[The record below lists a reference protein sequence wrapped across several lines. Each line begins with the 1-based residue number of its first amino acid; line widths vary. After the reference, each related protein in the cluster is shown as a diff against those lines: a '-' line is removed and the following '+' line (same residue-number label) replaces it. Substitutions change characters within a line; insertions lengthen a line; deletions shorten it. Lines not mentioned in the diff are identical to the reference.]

1 MRQEVIDYIQT
12 LDIGGYNVSNELP
25 WEESGTPLYIKN
37 LKKIYVDVD
46 QFEIDPFIQTFSG
59 LNINNETTVVR
70 IFFAN
75 DAKNLPPNY
84 SDVVSELRTA
94 KDIEVIQGFNR
105 REALVSTEVQA
116 DRLVTELELRFT
128 KISK

>member
-1 MRQEVIDYIQT
+1 MRQEIIDYIQT
-12 LDIGGYNVSNELP
+12 LDIGSFNVSNELP

>member
-12 LDIGGYNVSNELP
+12 LDIGSFNVSNELP

-75 DAKNLPPNY
+75 DAKNLPANY

-94 KDIEVIQGFNR
+94 KDIEVTQGFNR

>member
-46 QFEIDPFIQTFSG
+46 QFEVDPFVQTFSG

-84 SDVVSELRTA
+84 SDVVSELKTA

-105 REALVSTEVQA
+105 REALVSTEVEA

-128 KISK
+128 KLI

>member
-12 LDIGGYNVSNELP
+12 LDIGSFNVSNELP

-46 QFEIDPFIQTFSG
+46 QFEVDPFIQTFSG
-59 LNINNETTVVR
+59 LNISNEVTLVR

-75 DAKNLPPNY
+75 DAKNIPPNY
-84 SDVVSELRTA
+84 SDVISELKTA
-94 KDIEVIQGFNR
+94 KDIEITQNFNR
-105 REALVSTEVQA
+105 RECTVSTTVEA

-128 KISK
+128 KLIK

>member
-1 MRQEVIDYIQT
+1 
-12 LDIGGYNVSNELP
+12 
-25 WEESGTPLYIKN
+25 

-46 QFEIDPFIQTFSG
+46 QFEVDPFVQTFSG

-84 SDVVSELRTA
+84 SDVVSELKTA

-105 REALVSTEVQA
+105 REALVSTEVEA

-128 KISK
+128 KLI